1 MLTMACKGAGKLST
15 KAEKELVDN
24 FNLYVMKIT
33 NLINDFHFNVVVA
46 QVYEIHRLINE
57 ALKKPISNECF
68 KNILIKFM
76 KILIP
81 FTPHLAS
88 ECLQKIGERK
98 IDEWPVVDKKSIQEV
113 KIKVAIQINGKTK
126 GVIEV
131 KKDLPEK
138 DLIKESQHDK
148 KISKNLLNK
157 EIIRII
163 YVKNRIINYLVK

>member
-1 MLTMACKGAGKLST
+1 MFA
-15 KAEKELVDN
+15 
-24 FNLYVMKIT
+24 
-33 NLINDFHFNVVVA
+33 
-46 QVYEIHRLINE
+46 
-57 ALKKPISNECF
+57 
-68 KNILIKFM
+68 KNR
-76 KILIP
+76 
-81 FTPHLAS
+81 
-88 ECLQKIGERK
+88 ERK

>member
-1 MLTMACKGAGKLST
+1 M
-15 KAEKELVDN
+15 
-24 FNLYVMKIT
+24 
-33 NLINDFHFNVVVA
+33 
-46 QVYEIHRLINE
+46 
-57 ALKKPISNECF
+57 
-68 KNILIKFM
+68 
-76 KILIP
+76 
-81 FTPHLAS
+81 
-88 ECLQKIGERK
+88 KIGERK

-163 YVKNRIINYLVK
+163 FNISMVEQRFSCRVPRHEHRGKTSRINLFSQQCGSTVGMNCALMWHSALMLCDRTE

>member
-1 MLTMACKGAGKLST
+1 
-15 KAEKELVDN
+15 
-24 FNLYVMKIT
+24 
-33 NLINDFHFNVVVA
+33 
-46 QVYEIHRLINE
+46 
-57 ALKKPISNECF
+57 
-68 KNILIKFM
+68 M

-138 DLIKESQHDK
+138 DLINIIAAFILADTSR
-148 KISKNLLNK
+148 KITTP
-157 EIIRII
+157 
-163 YVKNRIINYLVK
+163 IN